1 MGVKGREW
9 LEPRQRK
16 KDNER
21 TKTVNEIKNAKSAN
35 EVIAIINRKASS
47 GNYNDFCESLV
58 GFNFLLK
65 IGVKAVFDGTKDSPH
80 FSIVCA

>member
-1 MGVKGREW
+1 MGVKGREG

-47 GNYNDFCESLV
+47 GNYNDFCEALV
-58 GFNFLLK
+58 GFNCLLK
-65 IGVKAVFDGTKDSPH
+65 IGVKAVFDGTKDAPH